1 MTNKSFKGEWE
12 MCQKDGLEDLF
23 LRECENICLNE
34 SKFMNFKRN
43 HIFTKIIGNDV
54 RPKHTSDVWY
64 TFLENTEMMENI
76 EKYKTNDTFGN
87 PSRYC
92 YPKTGI
98 ISPGT
103 LYFLSI
109 THDINTRLV
118 NIKDK
123 KICEIG
129 SGYGG
134 QSKIFLDYGCQ
145 TVDLIDRKQTLGL
158 ASKYLNMFGYENV
171 CFHPTTNIPE
181 KKYDI
186 VVSNWC
192 VSELDEEGASFYLD
206 NVIKN
211 SQYGY
216 FLTNYRSKEKKDWF
230 IGELR
235 KIYSNVI
242 VEEENPKTNEKT
254 NYAILCK
261 K

>member
-1 MTNKSFKGEWE
+1 MTYKSFKGEWE
-12 MCQKDGLEDLF
+12 MCQEDGLEDLF
-23 LRECENICLNE
+23 LKECEKICLDE
-34 SKFMNFKRN
+34 SKFANFKRSP
-43 HIFTKIIGNDV
+43 IFTKIIGNDV
-54 RPKHTSDVWY
+54 RSKDISDIWY
-64 TFLENTEMMENI
+64 AFLKNTEMMEKI
-76 EKYKTNDTFGN
+76 KKYKTNDIFGN
-87 PSRYC
+87 PICYY

-118 NIKDK
+118 NIKNK

-134 QSKIFLDYGCQ
+134 QSKIFLDYGCKE
-145 TVDLIDRKQTLGL
+145 VDLIDRKQTLGL
-158 ASKYLNMFGYENV
+158 AKKYLDMFKYKNT
-171 CFHPTTNIPE
+171 CFHPTTSIPE
-181 KKYDI
+181 KEYDI

-192 VSELDEEGASFYLD
+192 VSELDKKGASFYLD
-206 NVIKN
+206 NVIKK

-216 FLTNYRSKEKKDWF
+216 FLTNHRSEEKKDWF
-230 IGELR
+230 IGELK
-235 KIYSNVI
+235 KIYSNVVI
-242 VEEENPKTNEKT
+242 EEENPKTNEKT